1 VTHPSAQ
8 IQKAL
13 QLRSS
18 GLTARA
24 IGDRLRIPRA
34 TVSDWINGRIPR
46 VRGGLDGTCDSCGGS
61 RHRQAE
67 LPGTYVYLL
76 GVYLGDGCISTYPRG
91 VYRLRLTL
99 DAAYPR
105 IIDEAAR
112 AMKAV
117 MPSSR
122 VGTISRPGYVEVYSY
137 SKGWPCL
144 FPQHGPGK
152 KHLRPIRLTAWQRR
166 LVDRH
171 PHLLLRGL
179 LHSDG
184 CRFMNTGRGWS
195 HPRYSFTNL
204 SEDIRR
210 VFSDACGPLGLRWTL
225 AGPTIYV
232 SRKADVAIL
241 DRFVGPKS

>member
-1 VTHPSAQ
+1 VTHPPAQ

-46 VRGGLDGTCDSCGGS
+46 VRGGSDGTCDSCGGS
-61 RHRQAE
+61 RHRRAE
-67 LPGTYVYLL
+67 LPETYVYLL
-76 GVYLGDGCISTYPRG
+76 GVYLGDGCISTHPRG
-91 VYRLRLTL
+91 VFRLRLTL

-112 AMKAV
+112 AMGAV

-122 VGTISRPGYVEVYSY
+122 VGTILRPGYVEVSSY
-137 SKGWPCL
+137 SKAWPCL
-144 FPQHGPGK
+144 LPQHGPGK
-152 KHLRPIRLTAWQRR
+152 KHLRPITLSGWQRR
-166 LVDRH
+166 HVARH
-171 PHLLLRGL
+171 PQLLLRGL

-184 CRFMNTGRGWS
+184 CRFLNTGRAWS
-195 HPRYSFTNL
+195 HPRYAFSNL
-204 SEDIRR
+204 SPDIRQI
-210 VFSDACGPLGLRWTL
+210 FIEACAQLGVRWTTS
-225 AGPTIYV
+225 GRTVYV

-241 DRFVGPKS
+241 DSFVGPKA